1 MALIATHGLAY
12 QRPAR
17 DCKEDVMR
25 PTDSM
30 RVRAHGGSPW
40 TRPQDARA
48 DDRLPAPVAPDLVW
62 RAVVTGDR
70 RAWSQLT
77 DQYAPM
83 LWSVARSI
91 GLTETDAAQAIQRT
105 WLSLLDNRDRVP
117 DAADL
122 PTWLA
127 RTARREAMAVA
138 RTALPVA
145 SVVSARERDA
155 EQLLNEG
162 DAQLWEGFKQLS
174 AACQELLRAVVPPDR
189 PSYAEVAAA
198 LGRPVESIESCC
210 RDCLQRLRQLLDAS
224 SDRRNGEVVGA
235 E

>member
-1 MALIATHGLAY
+1 
-12 QRPAR
+12 
-17 DCKEDVMR
+17 MR

-40 TRPQDARA
+40 SRPQDARA

-70 RAWSQLT
+70 RAWNQLT

-91 GLTETDAAQAIQRT
+91 GLTETDAARAIQRT
-105 WLSLLDNRDRVP
+105 WLSLLDNSDRLP

-127 RTARREAMAVA
+127 RTARREAMAAA
-138 RTALPVA
+138 RTALPTA
-145 SVVSARERDA
+145 SVVSDRERDA
-155 EQLLNEG
+155 ELLLDEG
-162 DAQLWEGFKQLS
+162 DAQLWDGFKQLS
-174 AACQELLRAVVPPDR
+174 AECQELLRAVAAPDR
-189 PSYAEVAAA
+189 PGYAEVAAA
-198 LGRPVESIESCC
+198 LGRPVESIESSC
-210 RDCLQRLRQLLDAS
+210 RDCLQRLRQLLEAS
-224 SDRRNGEVVGA
+224 SGRSNGHAVGA

>member
-1 MALIATHGLAY
+1 
-12 QRPAR
+12 
-17 DCKEDVMR
+17 MR

-40 TRPQDARA
+40 TRPQDARTH
-48 DDRLPAPVAPDLVW
+48 DRLPAPVAPDLVW

-70 RAWSQLT
+70 LAWNQLT

-91 GLTETDAAQAIQRT
+91 GLTETDAAQVIQRS
-105 WLSLLDNRDRVP
+105 WLSLLDNSDRLP

-122 PTWLA
+122 PMWLA
-127 RTARREAMAVA
+127 RTARREAMAA
-138 RTALPVA
+138 GRSAPKA
-145 SVVSARERDA
+145 SIVSDRERDA
-155 EQLLNEG
+155 EQLLDEG

-174 AACQELLRAVVPPDR
+174 AECQELLRAVVAPDR

>member
-1 MALIATHGLAY
+1 
-12 QRPAR
+12 
-17 DCKEDVMR
+17 MR

-40 TRPQDARA
+40 TRPQDARTH
-48 DDRLPAPVAPDLVW
+48 DRLPVPVAPDLVW

-70 RAWSQLT
+70 RAWNQLT

-91 GLTETDAAQAIQRT
+91 GLTEKDAAEAIQRT
-105 WLSLLDNRDRVP
+105 WLSLLDNSDRRP

-127 RTARREAMAVA
+127 RTARGEAMAVA
-138 RTALPVA
+138 RTAGPVA
-145 SVVSARERDA
+145 TVVTDRQRDA
-155 EQLLNEG
+155 EQLLEER
-162 DAQLWEGFKQLS
+162 DAQLWDGFKQLS
-174 AACQELLRAVVPPDR
+174 AQCQELLRAVAASDR
-189 PSYAEVAAA
+189 PGYAEVAAA
-198 LGRPVESIESCC
+198 LGRPVESIESSC

-224 SDRRNGEVVGA
+224 SDRPNGEVVEA

>member
-1 MALIATHGLAY
+1 
-12 QRPAR
+12 
-17 DCKEDVMR
+17 MR
-25 PTDSM
+25 PTDSK

-40 TRPQDARA
+40 TRPQDARIN
-48 DDRLPAPVAPDLVW
+48 DRLTAPVAPDLVW
-62 RAVVTGDR
+62 RAVVTGDH
-70 RAWSQLT
+70 RAWNQLT

-105 WLSLLDNRDRVP
+105 WLTLLDNSDRLP

-127 RTARREAMAVA
+127 GTARREAMVVA
-138 RTALPVA
+138 RTAGPLA
-145 SVVSARERDA
+145 TVVSDREREA
-155 EQLLNEG
+155 EQLLDEG

-174 AACQELLRAVVPPDR
+174 AECQALLRAVVAPDR
-189 PSYAEVAAA
+189 PSYAEVGAA
-198 LGRPVESIESCC
+198 LGRPVESIESSC
-210 RDCLQRLRQLLDAS
+210 RDCLQRLRELLDAS
-224 SDRRNGEVVGA
+224 SHRANGEAVGA